1 MYLVAAVLLRVA
13 QLVGE
18 CAHLY
23 LDLVELLALVALE
36 FVHLRL
42 EVRQIAELE
51 HILLVQ
57 LLEVLLERLK
67 LVLIRRTHL
76 CPTDK

>member
-1 MYLVAAVLLRVA
+1 MHLVATVLLRVA

-23 LDLVELLALVALE
+23 LDLLELLALVALE

-42 EVRQIAELE
+42 EIRKVAKFE
-51 HILLVQ
+51 HVLLVQ

-67 LVLIRRTHL
+67 LVLVRRPHL
-76 CPTDK
+76 CPTNK